1 MKNPLV
7 QMALPMALGAAAP
20 WVMGSTGLGSM
31 LGGMNPLLAN
41 ALKQSAL
48 GYGTAALSGSKH
60 PGKAA
65 MYSGLASMPFSYM
78 KANSAANAF
87 NTANKP
93 GNYTA
98 EMFDTV
104 IDKPA
109 RAGTNSMPFLSGNTN
124 RIPRAKRIV

>member
-1 MKNPLV
+1 
-7 QMALPMALGAAAP
+7 MALGAAAP
-20 WVMGSTGLGSM
+20 AVMGSNFLGLGSM
-31 LGGMNPLLAN
+31 FGSMNPLMAN

-65 MYSGLASMPFSYM
+65 MYSGLASMPFSYL
-78 KANSAANAF
+78 KANQAANAF

-93 GNYTA
+93 GNYTK

-104 IDKPA
+104 VETPG
-109 RAGTNSMPFLSGNTN
+109 RAAGDSQFPFLSGNASN
-124 RIPRAKRIV
+124 RIPATSGSIYCKRS